1 MFVSTELFQWQ
12 NRKQIELKDLEA
24 SSKHL
29 SCFAPLFGS
38 QDKIILAITITC
50 I

>member
-24 SSKHL
+24 KNV
-29 SCFAPLFGS
+29 FIV
-38 QDKIILAITITC
+38 QNI
-50 I
+50 